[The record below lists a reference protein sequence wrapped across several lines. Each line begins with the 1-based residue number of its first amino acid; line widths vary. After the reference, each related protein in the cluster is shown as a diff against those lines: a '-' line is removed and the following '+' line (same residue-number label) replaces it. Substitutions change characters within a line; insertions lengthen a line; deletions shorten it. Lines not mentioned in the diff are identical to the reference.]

1 MLGETFS
8 HVKTSKVR
16 FENRTDMRES
26 EATPHAV
33 TASATQTACSDENG
47 SEFPHC
53 YLDPRTTHVKYM
65 NDIYRTEGEWFRPVQ
80 ELRPR
85 SSWTKIADVINAND
99 PCSGR
104 WTTAR
109 LQRAARAYVAYGL
122 LSHAIF
128 DQPKARGIDD
138 RLPKLVLSMRRENP
152 GITLAEI
159 GRTLGDMGEATPR
172 GRSAW
177 HPASVMT
184 LLARADRLNRSS
196 PK

>member
-1 MLGETFS
+1 MRGGTFS
-8 HVKTSKVR
+8 HVQTSEVCS
-16 FENRTDMRES
+16 ETRTDMRQS

-33 TASATQTACSDENG
+33 TASATQTACSVENE
-47 SEFPHC
+47 SEFPYR
-53 YLDPRTTHVKYM
+53 YLDPRTTHVKYI
-65 NDIYRTEGEWFRPVQ
+65 NEIYRTEGEWFRPVQ

-85 SSWTKIADVINAND
+85 SSWTKIADIINAND

-104 WTTAR
+104 WTSAR

-128 DQPKARGIDD
+128 NQPKARGIDD

-172 GRSAW
+172 GRNAW